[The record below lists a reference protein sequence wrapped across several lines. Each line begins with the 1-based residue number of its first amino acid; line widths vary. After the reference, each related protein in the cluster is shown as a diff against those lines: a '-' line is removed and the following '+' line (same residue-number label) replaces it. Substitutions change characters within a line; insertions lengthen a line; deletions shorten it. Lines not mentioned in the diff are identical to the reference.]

1 MNPLPPDD
9 LDPAFAAGLR
19 AALVSRV
26 AASAP
31 ASSAPTARRS
41 ARRRPW
47 FLGLGLGAGLLLAG
61 GAAAAISGLLPGSDD
76 VTTYGAPTTQTL
88 TGTSAVDLGPRPA
101 GATHV
106 TLAFSCL
113 SADRFEFAD
122 GSSVSCRASEI
133 GASASTVLELAADA
147 TTTTITTS
155 ADARWTATAQY
166 ASVEITPW
174 GVNAAGQTYGIQNE
188 NGVPDLIA
196 VHASNGLRGYAF
208 ATDVDNPWGTEP
220 TSPAHALAL
229 QAAHDGE
236 QISVPVY
243 ESDGSTVIGEFLIG

>member
-1 MNPLPPDD
+1 MNPMPSDD
-9 LDPAFAAGLR
+9 LDPTFAAGLR

-31 ASSAPTARRS
+31 ASSAASAGRR

-61 GAAAAISGLLPGSDD
+61 GAAAAISGLLPGGDD
-76 VTTYGAPTTQTL
+76 VTTYGAPVTQTL
-88 TGTSAVDLGPRPA
+88 TGTSAIDLGPRPA

-106 TLAFSCL
+106 TLSFSCL

-122 GSSVSCRASEI
+122 GSSMSCWASDI
-133 GASASTVLELAADA
+133 GASASTVLELAEDA
-147 TTTTITTS
+147 TTITTS

-174 GVNAAGQTYGIQNE
+174 GVNAAGQKFGVQNE

-196 VHASNGLRGYAF
+196 VYASNGLRGYAF
-208 ATDVDNPWGTEP
+208 ATDLERNPWGTEP

-229 QAAHDGE
+229 QAAHAGE

-243 ESDGSTVIGEFLIG
+243 ESDGTTVIGEFLIG